1 MAVTLGSHHGQAA
14 DDELMQRLHADEV
27 EAFEQLYHTYGA
39 LAYRV
44 ARSVCRDRHR
54 AEEAVQ
60 DGFLSIW
67 RNRSSYNAS
76 LGTFKNWSISVV
88 RNRAIDLNRR
98 EATSQRK
105 ALADA
110 KRVATLPPS
119 SSAEDDALARG
130 DADTLRAS
138 LGRLPDAQ
146 AEVIALAFYGE
157 LTHAEIA
164 ERLSLPEGTVKG
176 RMRLG
181 LEKLRR
187 QMSA

>member
-1 MAVTLGSHHGQAA
+1 MTQALDDASVT
-14 DDELMQRLHADEV
+14 DVELMRRAQTNDV
-27 EAFEQLYHTYGA
+27 GAFEQLYDRHGA

-44 ARSVCRDRHR
+44 ARVVCRDQHR

-67 RNRSSYNAS
+67 RSRSNYDPK
-76 LGTFKNWSISVV
+76 LGTFKSWSMSVV

-98 EATSQRK
+98 EATSHRN

-110 KRVATLPPS
+110 DRVATLPPS
-119 SSAEDDALARG
+119 SSAEDDALARSG
-130 DADTLRAS
+130 ADTMLAS
-138 LGRLPDAQ
+138 IGRLPDAQ
-146 AEVIALAFYGE
+146 AEVITLAFYGQ

-164 ERLSLPEGTVKG
+164 QRLSLPAGTVKG

-181 LEKLRR
+181 LEKLRQ

>member
-1 MAVTLGSHHGQAA
+1 MIQDLNPTGAT
-14 DDELMQRLHADEV
+14 DDELMQRLQADDV
-27 EAFEQLYHTYGA
+27 EAFEQLYDRYGV

-44 ARSVCRDRHR
+44 AHAVCHDRYR

-67 RNRSSYNAS
+67 RSRSSYNPK
-76 LGTFKNWSISVV
+76 LGTFRSWSIGVV
-88 RNRAIDLNRR
+88 RHRAIDLNRR
-98 EATSQRK
+98 EATSHRN

-110 KRVATLPPS
+110 NRAARRPPS
-119 SSAEDDALARG
+119 GSAEENALARS
-130 DADTLRAS
+130 DANTLRAS
-138 LGRLPDAQ
+138 LEQLPDAQ
-146 AEVIALAFYGE
+146 AEVITLAFYGE

-164 ERLSLPEGTVKG
+164 QRLSLPEGTVKG

-181 LEKLRR
+181 LEKLRQ

>member
-1 MAVTLGSHHGQAA
+1 MTQALNHASVT
-14 DDELMQRLHADEV
+14 DDELMQRLQADDV
-27 EAFEQLYHTYGA
+27 EAFEQLYDRYGA

-44 ARSVCRDRHR
+44 ARVVCRDPHR

-67 RNRSSYNAS
+67 RSRANYNPNQ
-76 LGTFKNWSISVV
+76 GTFKSWSVGIV

-98 EATSQRK
+98 EASSHRR
-105 ALADA
+105 ALAEADRA
-110 KRVATLPPS
+110 ATLPPS
-119 SSAEDDALARG
+119 GSAEDAALTRNDADALH
-130 DADTLRAS
+130 AS
-138 LGRLPDAQ
+138 LGQLPDAQ
-146 AEVIALAFYGE
+146 AEVITLAFYGE

-164 ERLSLPEGTVKG
+164 QRLSLPPGTVKG

>member
-1 MAVTLGSHHGQAA
+1 MTEDSNREHAT
-14 DDELMQRLHADEV
+14 DDELMQLVQADDV
-27 EAFEQLYHTYGA
+27 EALEQLFDTYGA

-44 ARSVCRDRHR
+44 AHSVCRDRHR

-67 RNRSSYNAS
+67 RSRSTYDAS
-76 LGTFKNWSISVV
+76 LGTFKSWSISVV

-98 EATSQRK
+98 EATSHRN
-105 ALADA
+105 ALANA
-110 KRVATLPPS
+110 NRVATLPPS
-119 SSAEDDALARG
+119 GSAEDEALARS

-138 LGRLPDAQ
+138 LERLPEAQ
-146 AEVIALAFYGE
+146 AEVITLAYYGE
-157 LTHAEIA
+157 LTHVEIA
-164 ERLSLPEGTVKG
+164 QRLSLSEGTVKG

-187 QMSA
+187 EMSA

>member
-1 MAVTLGSHHGQAA
+1 MTQALNHTNA
-14 DDELMQRLHADEV
+14 TDDELMQRTQANNV
-27 EAFEQLYHTYGA
+27 EAFEQLYDRYGA

-44 ARSVCRDRHR
+44 ARAVCRDQHR

-60 DGFLSIW
+60 DCFLSIW
-67 RNRSSYNAS
+67 RSRVNYNPK
-76 LGTFKNWSISVV
+76 LGTFKSWSMSVV
-88 RNRAIDLNRR
+88 RHRAIDLNRR
-98 EATSQRK
+98 AAPRHRS

-110 KRVATLPPS
+110 ARAPTLPGS
-119 SSAEDDALARG
+119 GSAEDHALARS
-130 DADTLRAS
+130 DADTVRAS

-146 AEVIALAFYGE
+146 AEVITLAFYGE

-164 ERLSLPEGTVKG
+164 QRLSLPEGTVKG

-187 QMSA
+187 QMPA